1 MDEPTAALGERE
13 AAHALSL
20 ILALKGQG
28 IAILLVTHRLTDL
41 LQVADRIA
49 IVSHGALPDRN
60 DRIRIVSAR
69 PASRAEREQYE
80 GR

>member
-49 IVSHGALPDRN
+49 IVSHGALLEDFSAKGVGAEQLSG
-60 DRIRIVSAR
+60 RISVKR
-69 PASRAEREQYE
+69 
-80 GR
+80 